1 MLRVGD
7 VAPGFEL
14 VSHTG
19 ERINLEKLRGRYV
32 VLFFYPKDG
41 SPGCTRENCLLR
53 DNFEKFEKLGAVTL
67 GISRDSVES
76 HKRFAEKHG
85 FTHHL
90 LSDPSG
96 EVVKAYGAAGLFGI
110 TKRITYVIDPE
121 GCVAKIIQ
129 SINPSTHV
137 SEALKTLETLSSSE
151 ASRTES

>member
-1 MLRVGD
+1 MVKVGD
-7 VAPGFEL
+7 AAPGFEL

-19 ERINLEKLRGRYV
+19 ERVSLEKLRGRYV

-90 LSDPSG
+90 LSDTSG
-96 EVVKAYGAAGLFGI
+96 EVVKAYGAAGLFGVTRRMTLI
-110 TKRITYVIDPE
+110 IDPE
-121 GCVAKIIQ
+121 GRVVKIIQ

-137 SEALKTLETLSSSE
+137 SEALKTLETLRSSE
-151 ASRTES
+151 ASRTAS